1 MHLHRQSRSCASR
14 RLSVSA
20 NRTSDPLAS
29 WARFLHGW
37 LPRGLRFP
45 PLGLSRMR
53 GLRGNPHRAGAA
65 GHPAAWAGSDL
76 QRSRK
81 GFPDTGGRS
90 PLFEGVRA
98 LKGSAIAIGKAGAQD
113 GFMELVAYERRD
125 VDIKE
130 WNPTA
135 LEVFAFVRDSLAT
148 MLPGHDVEHIG
159 STSVPGLRGKGI
171 IDVMVLAKDDAD
183 TAHIATQLEA
193 LGLQH
198 ARGSKPSRPFLLAG
212 VEHDGC
218 TSEVHVHVVRAGSDE
233 ATAQRGFALALRDDA
248 LLRDEYASLKQDIV
262 ASGTVDPME
271 YSIKKSDWVLATL
284 DHLGLPP
291 LPDSGSPP
299 PQATRGS

>member
-1 MHLHRQSRSCASR
+1 
-14 RLSVSA
+14 
-20 NRTSDPLAS
+20 
-29 WARFLHGW
+29 
-37 LPRGLRFP
+37 
-45 PLGLSRMR
+45 
-53 GLRGNPHRAGAA
+53 
-65 GHPAAWAGSDL
+65 
-76 QRSRK
+76 
-81 GFPDTGGRS
+81 
-90 PLFEGVRA
+90 VRA

-135 LEVFAFVRDSLAT
+135 LEVFAFVRDSMAT

-271 YSIKKSDWVLATL
+271 YSIKKGDWVLATL

-299 PQATRGS
+299 PQVTRGS

>member
-1 MHLHRQSRSCASR
+1 
-14 RLSVSA
+14 
-20 NRTSDPLAS
+20 
-29 WARFLHGW
+29 
-37 LPRGLRFP
+37 
-45 PLGLSRMR
+45 
-53 GLRGNPHRAGAA
+53 
-65 GHPAAWAGSDL
+65 
-76 QRSRK
+76 
-81 GFPDTGGRS
+81 
-90 PLFEGVRA
+90 VRA

-198 ARGSKPSRPFLLAG
+198 
-212 VEHDGC
+212 
-218 TSEVHVHVVRAGSDE
+218 RAGRSHHVPSSSL
-233 ATAQRGFALALRDDA
+233 ASSTTAVPARFTFTWCALGQTR
-248 LLRDEYASLKQDIV
+248 Q
-262 ASGTVDPME
+262 
-271 YSIKKSDWVLATL
+271 
-284 DHLGLPP
+284 PP
-291 LPDSGSPP
+291 SVGSP
-299 PQATRGS
+299 